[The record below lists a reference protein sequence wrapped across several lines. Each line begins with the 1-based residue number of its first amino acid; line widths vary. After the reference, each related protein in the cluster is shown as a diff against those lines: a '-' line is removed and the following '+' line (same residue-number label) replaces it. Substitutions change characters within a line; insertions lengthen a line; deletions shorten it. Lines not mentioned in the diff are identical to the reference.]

1 MAELFWSN
9 VNADPKRQYRF
20 TLNIGNIP
28 VWTVK
33 TATKPKSNINVVE
46 HSFIN
51 HTFKYPGRVTWDNIT
66 VTLVDPV
73 EPDLAMTFLTA
84 LRNSG
89 YQYPDTSNV
98 RGSISK
104 KKSVEDGVGSIIL
117 RQIDANGTPVEEWFL
132 KNPWLVSIDYGG
144 NLDYTSDEMNEI
156 TVEIAYDWAELKS
169 LPKPYSQPVP
179 SPRA

>member
-20 TLNIGNIP
+20 TLNMGNIP

-33 TATKPKSNINVVE
+33 TAMKPKSNVSIVE

-73 EPDLAMTFLTA
+73 DPDLAMSMLDA

-89 YQYPDTSNV
+89 YQYPTDSNV

-104 KKSVEDGVGSIIL
+104 AQSVRDGLGSVTL
-117 RQIDANGTPVEEWFL
+117 RQIDGDGRSRSTAGGIDCKAASVGEQIEYTF
-132 KNPWLVSIDYGG
+132 VSGRQAHALTG
-144 NLDYTSDEMNEI
+144 LAM
-156 TVEIAYDWAELKS
+156 V
-169 LPKPYSQPVP
+169 
-179 SPRA
+179 

>member
-117 RQIDANGTPVEEWFL
+117 RQIDAEGRPVEEWFL
-132 KNPWLVSIDYGG
+132 NYGG

-169 LPKPYSQPVP
+169 LPRPYSQPVP